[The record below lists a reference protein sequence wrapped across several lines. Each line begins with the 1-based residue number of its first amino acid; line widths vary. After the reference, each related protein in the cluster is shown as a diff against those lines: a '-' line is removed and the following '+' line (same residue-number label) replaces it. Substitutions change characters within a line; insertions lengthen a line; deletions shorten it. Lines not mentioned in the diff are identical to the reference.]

1 MQESES
7 NFLYHAPCPH
17 CGSSDANS
25 VYDDGHQFCFSCQ
38 TYTPADENVGTYKQS
53 PTKRNM
59 DLISGEFMALAKRS
73 IREDTCRKFGYQVG
87 KLNDKTVQIAPY
99 YDREGNMVAQKIR
112 YPNKDFKVL
121 GDLKDALPFG
131 GNLWGGG
138 KKVVVTE
145 GEIDALSV
153 SQAQG
158 NKWPVVSIP
167 NGAAG
172 AKKHMQKCLE
182 YYDAFEEVIVMFD
195 QDEAGR
201 KAAQEVCQLFAP
213 GKVKIAALPMK
224 DANELLVAGK
234 EQEIIQA
241 VWNAKPYRPDGI
253 ISGEDLWAEVSK
265 VDLVQS
271 VPYPWTALN
280 AVTRGARRGEL
291 VTLTAGSGIGKSAI
305 VREIAYHLIQQGETV
320 GMIMLEENPKRTA
333 LGLMGIHLNK
343 PLHLS
348 REGIDDET
356 LRGAFAATVGSGRVF
371 LYDHFGSSDIDN
383 LVSRVRYLARGCG
396 CSWIILD
403 HLSIVVSGLGDGDER
418 RLIDNAMTYLRTLV
432 EETGVGMF
440 LVSHLKR
447 PEGNKGH
454 EQGAQTAL
462 AQLRGSHSI
471 AQLSDIVVGLE
482 RDQQGKN
489 PNITT
494 LRVLKNRFSG
504 ETGVAGYVHYDRET
518 GRLSETDEPGQF
530 EDETNFEK
538 EF

>member
-7 NFLYHAPCPH
+7 NFIRHTPCPH
-17 CGSSDANS
+17 CGSSDANG
-25 VYDDGHQFCFSCQ
+25 VYDDGHQFCFSCN
-38 TYTPADENVGTYKQS
+38 TYTPAGDETLAAPPKKVSG
-53 PTKRNM
+53 
-59 DLISGEFMALAKRS
+59 LISGEFKDLAKRKVK
-73 IREDTCRKFGYQVG
+73 EDTCRKFGYQVG
-87 KLNDKTVQIAPY
+87 KLKGATVQIAPY
-99 YDREGNMVAQKIR
+99 YDRQGKLVAQKIR
-112 YPNKDFKVL
+112 TPKKDFKIL
-121 GDLKDALPFG
+121 GDISNALPFG
-131 GNLWGGG
+131 ANLWGQG
-138 KKVVVTE
+138 KKLVVTE

-172 AKKHMQKCLE
+172 AKRHMAKNLD
-182 YYDAFEEVIVMFD
+182 YYDKFEEVILMFD
-195 QDEAGR
+195 QDEPGK
-201 KAAQEVCQLFAP
+201 KAAQECAELFTP
-213 GKVKIAALPMK
+213 GKAKIAALSMK

-234 EQEIIQA
+234 EQEIIQSI
-241 VWNAKPYRPDGI
+241 WNAKPYRPDGI
-253 ISGEDLWAEVSK
+253 ISGEDLWTEVSK
-265 VDLVQS
+265 ENLIQS
-271 VPYPWTALN
+271 VQYPWAGLN
-280 AVTRGARRGEL
+280 EVTRGARKGEL

-320 GMIMLEENPKRTA
+320 GMIMLEENPRRTA

-348 REGIDDET
+348 REGVSDEN
-356 LRGAFAATVGSGRVF
+356 LRGAFTHTVGSGRVY

-432 EETGVGMF
+432 EETGVGLF

-447 PEGNKGH
+447 PEGNRGH
-454 EQGAQTAL
+454 EQGAQTSL

-471 AQLSDIVVGLE
+471 AQLSDMVIGLE
-482 RDQQGKN
+482 RDQQGEN
-489 PNITT
+489 PNVTT

-504 ETGVAGYVHYDRET
+504 DTGIAGYLHYERET
-518 GRLSETDEPGQF
+518 GRLAEIDEPGF
-530 EDETNFEK
+530 VDETEK